1 MCRLVWLFPGFW
13 GGLWFLNLFVSVDC
27 LVLIFGFLMV
37 GFGFGVLGCDSCFW
51 VLVVDSVCAVVIV
64 VVGCCCD
71 FLGRLEPSLGLR
83 LGGLFVVLLPSDL
96 IVEFVGFLGLVV
108 VVVASGGL
116 MVG

>member
-1 MCRLVWLFPGFW
+1 MVLD
-13 GGLWFLNLFVSVDC
+13 LFVGVGC

-37 GFGFGVLGCDSCFW
+37 GFGFGVLGCNSCFW
-51 VLVVDSVCAVVIV
+51 VLVVDSVCAVVVV

-83 LGGLFVVLLPSDL
+83 LGGLFVVLLPSGL

-108 VVVASGGL
+108 VIVASGGL